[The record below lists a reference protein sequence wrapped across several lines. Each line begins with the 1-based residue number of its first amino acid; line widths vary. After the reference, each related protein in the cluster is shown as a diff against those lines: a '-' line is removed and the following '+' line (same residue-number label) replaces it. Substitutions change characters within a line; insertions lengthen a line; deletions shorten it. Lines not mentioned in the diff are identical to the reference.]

1 MRELIKSVRSLQG
14 QRQAQDASVAKPV
27 NAVMHQVADGETQF
41 LPLAERELE
50 KERLAELGAK
60 MTARKLE
67 LSRPRAAEL
76 ATDMSAAS
84 PVQATLLAV
93 GALVAGSM
101 FLNSLRATRISEQ

>member
-1 MRELIKSVRSLQG
+1 
-14 QRQAQDASVAKPV
+14 
-27 NAVMHQVADGETQF
+27 
-41 LPLAERELE
+41 
-50 KERLAELGAK
+50 
-60 MTARKLE
+60 MTVRKLE

-101 FLNSLRATRISEQ
+101 FLSSLRATRISER